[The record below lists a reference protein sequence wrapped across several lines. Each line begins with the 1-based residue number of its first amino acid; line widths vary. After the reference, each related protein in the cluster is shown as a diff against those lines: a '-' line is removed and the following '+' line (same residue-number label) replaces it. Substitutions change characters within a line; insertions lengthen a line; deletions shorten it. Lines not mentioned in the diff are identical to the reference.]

1 MDKLLYKKVMGRGGA
16 CRQAPILK
24 AGAVDGKDD
33 GGYATVRLSDFGAV
47 PDYCSVPNTM
57 DARKGL
63 TTLIQPLFQ
72 RFL

>member
-33 GGYATVRLSDFGAV
+33 GGYATVRLSDFGAA
-47 PDYCSVPNTM
+47 PDYCSAIFEPANLF
-57 DARKGL
+57 GL
-63 TTLIQPLFQ
+63 
-72 RFL
+72 